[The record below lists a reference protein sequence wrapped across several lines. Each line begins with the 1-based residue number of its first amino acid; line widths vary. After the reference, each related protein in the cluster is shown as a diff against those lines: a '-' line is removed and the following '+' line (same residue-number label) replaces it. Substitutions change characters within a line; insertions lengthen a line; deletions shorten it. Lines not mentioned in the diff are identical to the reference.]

1 MMKYQPIKQV
11 FLQTFNHYV
20 FLFQSSVNP
29 LSQEL
34 QGKAKQLYSCCLDS
48 AALTAIFCF
57 TSLFSPLSWFA
68 FNLLFFR
75 AFGLFFKGL
84 VFPNFQVRQT
94 FSYLYSEESCYTAGK
109 RSSLPTPTREKA
121 ALPIPCLHHTSQNSH
136 QFCCQAE
143 VCKKRGLAHSVGS
156 FLYSSTLL
164 PLLPLISWFCFLFL
178 SAVLYHSVP
187 KHLLGTF

>member
-84 VFPNFQVRQT
+84 VFPNFQVR
-94 FSYLYSEESCYTAGK
+94 
-109 RSSLPTPTREKA
+109 
-121 ALPIPCLHHTSQNSH
+121 
-136 QFCCQAE
+136 
-143 VCKKRGLAHSVGS
+143 
-156 FLYSSTLL
+156 
-164 PLLPLISWFCFLFL
+164 
-178 SAVLYHSVP
+178 
-187 KHLLGTF
+187 